1 MITKKEQEANEL
13 KHFNKAAG
21 KLSAVALSAG
31 ALALSC
37 PTYAFASQEGG
48 IQAILPEM
56 SEFIPMLVAF
66 IILWIVLAKFGWP
79 VFDKMLEK
87 RANSIRD
94 DLKNAEEASACLL
107 STSSSSL
114 RPRFRLPKSS
124 PMPRRPAKT

>member
-48 IQAILPEM
+48 
-56 SEFIPMLVAF
+56 
-66 IILWIVLAKFGWP
+66 
-79 VFDKMLEK
+79 
-87 RANSIRD
+87 
-94 DLKNAEEASACLL
+94 
-107 STSSSSL
+107 
-114 RPRFRLPKSS
+114 RLPN
-124 PMPRRPAKT
+124 MVIPRIRME